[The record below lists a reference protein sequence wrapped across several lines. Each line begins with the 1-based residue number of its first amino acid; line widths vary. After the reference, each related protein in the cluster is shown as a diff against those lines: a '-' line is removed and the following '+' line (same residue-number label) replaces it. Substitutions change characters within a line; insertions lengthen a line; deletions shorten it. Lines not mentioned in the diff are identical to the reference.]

1 MKAASINELKKELEL
16 RNHTELL
23 SFCLRLAKFKKENK
37 ELLTFLLFEAD
48 DINTYLENVK
58 QEINSFFSE
67 INNSNI
73 YYIKKSLRKIL
84 RLVNKHIRFAASKQA
99 EAEILIHFCNNIIDF
114 SIPLHKSKPLLK
126 MYETQ
131 LRKMDEV
138 LSALHPDLQY
148 DLKKQLKSRV

>member
-73 YYIKKSLRKIL
+73 YYIKKSVRKIL
-84 RLVNKHIRFAASKQA
+84 RNVNKHIRFASSKQA
-99 EAEILIHFCNNIIDF
+99 EAEILINFCNNIIGF

-126 MYETQ
+126 IYETQ
-131 LRKMDEV
+131 LKKIDEA
-138 LSALHPDLQY
+138 LSTLHPDLQY
-148 DLKKQLKSRV
+148 DLKKQLNAGL